1 MQGSSQGTDTTRH
14 TQETGECV
22 ALDGWRM
29 AWNLGTTPQQLDV
42 WNADGVPQ
50 YTISGTIDERK
61 LEREIRQFTFE
72 HAFVQGRL
80 VALWPLIQQ
89 VEEMADGH

>member
-1 MQGSSQGTDTTRH
+1 VQGSSQGTDTTRH

-61 LEREIRQFTFE
+61 LEREIKQFVLE
-72 HAFVQGRL
+72 HAFVQGKL
-80 VALWPLIQQ
+80 VAF
-89 VEEMADGH
+89 

>member
-1 MQGSSQGTDTTRH
+1 MRGSGQGTCSTEQDRAH
-14 TQETGECV
+14 GRVV

-61 LEREIRQFTFE
+61 LEREIKQFVLE
-72 HAFVQGRL
+72 HAFVQGKL
-80 VALWPLIQQ
+80 VAF
-89 VEEMADGH
+89 